1 MYSII
6 NEKVWDEHN
15 WPGKNFYGVVLKGKL
30 PIRSEMFLFC
40 SFIFRDTFGV
50 VVGLLKS
57 GVKTCVPQL
66 STIKTEFS
74 RELKTIY

>member
-1 MYSII
+1 MGL
-6 NEKVWDEHN
+6 EKKISDHFEGHSAYMLRSNFVW
-15 WPGKNFYGVVLKGKL
+15 L
-30 PIRSEMFLFC
+30 
-40 SFIFRDTFGV
+40 IFRDTFGV